1 MKKLFIGAAIALSA
15 LASVPSMANAEKVVI
30 LHTNDVHSNV
40 DPNPQTDL
48 GGALRRKAV
57 IDSVRGV
64 EKNVL
69 LIDAGDAVQGSLYFM
84 LFGGEVEAKLMNA
97 MNYDIAI
104 LGNHDFDNG
113 MTSLARNL
121 RNLDAE
127 MLTANYD
134 FTGTELD
141 GMFLPYSIRNFGDK
155 KIAFI
160 GLNVS
165 PDKLIDASNID
176 VKFSD
181 PISAADKLAHLLKTK
196 EGADYVVAVTH
207 IGYTAD
213 TADNP
218 VNDPNLARSTRDID
232 IIIGGHSH
240 STILPGSPESI
251 VNNADGKPVLIA
263 QTGKNG
269 GNIGEITLD
278 TNTGAIDYRLIPING
293 RLDDRLDSNLAGM
306 LTGYRQ
312 KVDSVSAIKIGK
324 SKIDMSP
331 EDETLLNFA
340 SDVVLDRGKKLTGRD
355 VDFAIMNK
363 GGIRQ
368 PIPKGTVTKGHI
380 MNTFPFDNRVTVVEM
395 KGDSVLALLHSIAKI
410 GGAGLSEGSEVTF
423 DAATGKILSTSINGA
438 PIDPTRTYLIATI
451 DYLAKGNDKM
461 YEFAYAPRIAR
472 SPVPVYN
479 EIIEYIQALD
489 KRKGVI
495 NPSSKARMHSK

>member
-1 MKKLFIGAAIALSA
+1 MKNIFIGTVIALSVLMSA
-15 LASVPSMANAEKVVI
+15 APRANAEKIVI

-40 DPNPQTDL
+40 DPDPVSGL

-57 IDSVRGV
+57 VDSVRSA
-64 EKNVL
+64 EKNVV

-84 LFGGEVEAKLMNA
+84 LFGGEVEARLMNA
-97 MNYDIAI
+97 MGYDIAI

-113 MTSLARNL
+113 MGRLAANL

-127 MLTANYD
+127 MISANYD
-134 FTGTELD
+134 FSGTELD
-141 GMFLPYSIRNFGDK
+141 GMFLPYAIRNYGDRK
-155 KIAFI
+155 VAFI

-165 PDKLIDASNID
+165 PDKLIDASNIS
-176 VKFSD
+176 VRFSD
-181 PISAADKLAHLLKTK
+181 PIATADKLAHLLKTK

-218 VNDPNLARSTRDID
+218 VNDPNLARSTSDID

-240 STILPGSPESI
+240 TTVIPGSPQAMVS
-251 VNNADGKPVLIA
+251 NAAGKPVLIA

-269 GNIGEITLD
+269 VNMGEITID
-278 TNTGAIDYRLIPING
+278 TETGDIKYRLIPINP
-293 RLDDRLDSNLAGM
+293 RLDNRLDSDIARM

-312 KVDSVSAIKIGK
+312 KVDSVSAIKIGR
-324 SKIDMSP
+324 SKINMSP

-355 VDFAIMNK
+355 VDFSIMNK
-363 GGIRQ
+363 GGLRQ
-368 PIPKGTVTKGHI
+368 PIPKGTITKGHI

-395 KGDSVLALLHSIAKI
+395 PGDSVIKLLTSIAKI
-410 GGAGLSEGSEVTF
+410 GGAGLSDGSEVTF
-423 DAATGKILSTSINGA
+423 DPATGSVISASINGK
-438 PIDPTRTYLIATI
+438 PIEPSRTYLIATI

-461 YEFAYAPRIAR
+461 YEFAYAPVIAR

-489 KRKGVI
+489 SKKGIV
-495 NPSSKARMHSK
+495 NPSSKARMHSH